1 MSSLGLQF
9 IIFFA
14 ILFTLYS
21 VQYLVV
27 LTFVYYINPY
37 IMLLA
42 LRCRCRFLGT
52 AGHACALICALFS
65 FGEALFFIIKRSDFI
80 GFSVC

>member
-1 MSSLGLQF
+1 MRTSLNARVFSWFTIYYLYC
-9 IIFFA
+9 FF
-14 ILFTLYS
+14 FTLFS

-27 LTFVYYINPY
+27 LTFVCYINPY
-37 IMLLA
+37 IVLLA

-65 FGEALFFIIKRSDFI
+65 F
-80 GFSVC
+80 

>member
-1 MSSLGLQF
+1 MPLSSLGLQF
-9 IIFFA
+9 IIFIA
-14 ILFTLYS
+14 IFFTLYS

-27 LTFVYYINPY
+27 LTFVCYRNPY

-65 FGEALFFIIKRSDFI
+65 F
-80 GFSVC
+80 

>member
-1 MSSLGLQF
+1 MPVSSLGLQF
-9 IIFFA
+9 IIFIA
-14 ILFTLYS
+14 IFVPVYS

-27 LTFVYYINPY
+27 LTFVCYINPY

-42 LRCRCRFLGT
+42 LQCRCRFLGT

-65 FGEALFFIIKRSDFI
+65 F
-80 GFSVC
+80 